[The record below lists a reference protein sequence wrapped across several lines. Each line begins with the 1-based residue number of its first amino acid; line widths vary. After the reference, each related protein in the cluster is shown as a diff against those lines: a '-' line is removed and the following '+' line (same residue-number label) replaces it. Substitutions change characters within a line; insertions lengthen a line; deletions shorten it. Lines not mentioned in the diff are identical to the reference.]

1 MPKKTTSTNA
11 LSASLCGELMAKWK
25 WYKSD
30 IDGIKKNGL
39 KVFSTFSCGG
49 GSSYGY
55 KLAGYELLGN
65 CEIDNKINAMYVKN
79 HKPKYNFNMD
89 IRDFN
94 KLRSLPEELHDLDIL
109 DGSPPCSTF
118 SMAGERE
125 KNWGKAKQFREG
137 QKKQVLDDLFFAFL
151 ETVERLKPKVVV
163 AENVD
168 GMTKGKSK
176 YYITMVINE
185 FRKLGYEV
193 QIFRLNAMFMNVPQS
208 RVRIFFVANRMNFP
222 KLTINPNEKPILFRE
237 VATKDN
243 KPMNKNMETY
253 RLMKNY
259 MIDSDRTIGH
269 INLRVYNKNSSF
281 TRNII
286 RFNKVYPTLISGGDD
301 YREDLKYISDKEYI
315 SVSTFPQDYDFNGNP
330 VKYVCGMSVPP
341 RMMEYIAREIAR
353 QWFRRE

>member
-1 MPKKTTSTNA
+1 
-11 LSASLCGELMAKWK
+11 MAMRPKWK

-30 IDGIKKNGL
+30 INNIKKNGL

-65 CEIDNKINAMYVKN
+65 CEIDRKINAMYVKN
-79 HKPKYNFNMD
+79 HRPKHNYNMD

-94 KLRSLPEELHDLDIL
+94 KVQSLPKELYELDIL

-151 ETVERLKPKVVV
+151 ETVERLQPKVVV

-168 GMTKGKSK
+168 GMTRGKSR

-185 FRKLGYEV
+185 FRRIGYDV
-193 QIFRLNAMFMNVPQS
+193 QVFRLNSMFMNVPQS
-208 RVRIFFVANRMNFP
+208 RVRIFFIANRMNYP
-222 KLTINPNEKPILFRE
+222 KLHITPNEKPILFRE
-237 VATKDN
+237 VATKNN
-243 KPMNKNMETY
+243 KSMNKTTQAY
-253 RLMKNY
+253 WLMKNF
-259 MIDSDRTIGH
+259 MVSTDRNIGD
-269 INLRVYNKNSSF
+269 INERV
-281 TRNII
+281 RNRYSNFNTPII
-286 RFNKVYPTLISGGDD
+286 RFNEVHPTVCANSAE
-301 YREDLKYISDKEYI
+301 YREDLTYVTDAEIV

-330 VKYVCGMSVPP
+330 AQYVCGMSVPP
-341 RMMEYIAREIAR
+341 RMMEYIARAIAE
-353 QWFRRE
+353 QWFGKRG